1 MVFRL
6 KENNGWFEFHN
17 NPVNVVKL
25 PNRINDPF
33 HAVNYVIKNC
43 CPNTKETFSSIAA
56 NDSCVAVMSSHALS
70 DGGFFMKLFPNLLNN
85 NIKQNNTIPLPQQE
99 LFQNEIKKFNLNSYE
114 TTTDIDYLTKT
125 KFSYP
130 SKNIPNSTLRT
141 SISNSINVKD
151 LQCYD
156 KSNNKVN
163 GLTESLLLA
172 LTLSISAT
180 NDKNIPLRIGSK
192 CCVDMRK
199 YMKNVDEKV
208 GNNFSVA
215 NVVMKKVN
223 GSCSLRE
230 AGKILRKDL
239 NKKIQRENIMKTIFK
254 TFKFDK
260 TQLLPGLSNIGQFH
274 LVSPINDMYIQQTM
288 FSKAFEVEIELTTFS
303 KISNEKN
310 TIETNLK
317 YSPSVISYEKGMK
330 ISKSINHILTKIP
343 LDSTIDS
350 VLSEI
355 NKLK

>member
-1 MVFRL
+1 
-6 KENNGWFEFHN
+6 
-17 NPVNVVKL
+17 
-25 PNRINDPF
+25 
-33 HAVNYVIKNC
+33 
-43 CPNTKETFSSIAA
+43 
-56 NDSCVAVMSSHALS
+56 
-70 DGGFFMKLFPNLLNN
+70 
-85 NIKQNNTIPLPQQE
+85 
-99 LFQNEIKKFNLNSYE
+99 
-114 TTTDIDYLTKT
+114 
-125 KFSYP
+125 
-130 SKNIPNSTLRT
+130 
-141 SISNSINVKD
+141 
-151 LQCYD
+151 
-156 KSNNKVN
+156 
-163 GLTESLLLA
+163 
-172 LTLSISAT
+172 
-180 NDKNIPLRIGSK
+180 
-192 CCVDMRK
+192 
-199 YMKNVDEKV
+199 
-208 GNNFSVA
+208 
-215 NVVMKKVN
+215 MKKVN